1 MGFVPC
7 GQVAGEGVCAG
18 DRLYFPPLDD
28 RALSQIVGG
37 ASAFIRKQAMN
48 DPTQTIFNSL
58 FILLG
63 VFGGYY
69 LNSVKDAIKA
79 LQATDQILITKLQA
93 IEVLVAGTYIKR
105 EEFETMARALFTKLD
120 SIDAKIDTKTDRAM
134 CMAVHSREHQ

>member
-1 MGFVPC
+1 
-7 GQVAGEGVCAG
+7 
-18 DRLYFPPLDD
+18 
-28 RALSQIVGG
+28 
-37 ASAFIRKQAMN
+37 MN

-105 EEFETMARALFTKLD
+105 EEFETMARALFAKLD

-134 CMAVHSREHQ
+134 CMAVHSRERQ

>member
-1 MGFVPC
+1 
-7 GQVAGEGVCAG
+7 
-18 DRLYFPPLDD
+18 
-28 RALSQIVGG
+28 
-37 ASAFIRKQAMN
+37 MN